1 MARGRTMFHVER
13 RTLSV
18 PTGVVFHVKPK
29 GLVGAVPREIEAFG
43 RGASLATMSPSPT
56 QQDQLERFVAAVES
70 SPHNLVS
77 RRARQELR
85 ERHLP
90 ECAAFAATLPAGP
103 ARVLDVGSGGGF
115 PGIVVAILRPDLE
128 VTLLDATRKKV
139 QFLREVADEL
149 GVDVRAIHGRAEEQ
163 ARTELGGRFDL
174 VTARAVA
181 PLERLVGWTVPFLR
195 PGGLVYAIKGERWD
209 EELEAATGALREW
222 GAEAV
227 ATPEELGDSEEGGR
241 PLVVII
247 RRTPRPGAST
257 SQGNR

>member
-1 MARGRTMFHVER
+1 MQISPEQQDR
-13 RTLSV
+13 L
-18 PTGVVFHVKPK
+18 
-29 GLVGAVPREIEAFG
+29 EAFV
-43 RGASLATMSPSPT
+43 
-56 QQDQLERFVAAVES
+56 QAVES

-77 RRARQELR
+77 KRARGELR

-90 ECAAFAATLPAGP
+90 ECAAFAASLPRGP

-115 PGIVVAILRPDLE
+115 PGLVLGILRPDLDI
-128 VTLLDATRKKV
+128 TLLDATRKKV
-139 QFLREVADEL
+139 EFLREIAQELSIPVAA
-149 GVDVRAIHGRAEEQ
+149 VHGRAEEVV
-163 ARTELGGRFDL
+163 RTELGGSFDL

-195 PGGLVYAIKGERWD
+195 PGGLVYAIKGGRWQ
-209 EELEAATGALREW
+209 EELEAAALALREW

-227 ATPEELGDSEEGGR
+227 ATPEELGDSPDGVR

-257 SQGNR
+257 TEGNR

>member
-1 MARGRTMFHVER
+1 MQTTTA
-13 RTLSV
+13 
-18 PTGVVFHVKPK
+18 
-29 GLVGAVPREIEAFG
+29 
-43 RGASLATMSPSPT
+43 
-56 QQDQLERFVAAVES
+56 QQAQLERFVHAVET

-77 RRARQELR
+77 RRAREELR

-90 ECAAFAATLPAGP
+90 ECAAFAETLPRGP

-115 PGIVVAILRPDLE
+115 PGMVVAILRPDLE
-128 VTLLDATRKKV
+128 ITLLDATRKKV
-139 QFLREVADEL
+139 EFLDAVAREMGIPVTA
-149 GVDVRAIHGRAEEQ
+149 VHGRAEELS
-163 ARTELGGRFDL
+163 RTELGSSFDL

-195 PGGLVYAIKGERWD
+195 PGGLLYAIKGGRWQD
-209 EELEAATGALREW
+209 ELDAAADALREW

-227 ATPEELGDSEEGGR
+227 ATPTELGDSPDGVR

-257 SQGNR
+257 TEGNR